1 MTALL
6 QMEGVCMYQDMHKE
20 EWEQLFLIHGFA
32 IEEINIK
39 LNKLFDIY
47 ELSGESNPIEHIK
60 TRVKSFESIARKLE
74 EKEKSVNVPNAK
86 KYLNDIAG
94 VRIICAFTSDIYGI
108 LETLIQQTD
117 IKVIEIKDYI
127 KKPKA
132 SGYQSLHILVDTM
145 VQLSDCEEHVPV
157 EVQIRTIAM
166 DYWATLEHKLRYKYF
181 DNAPVHIAQEL
192 KKCASII
199 KALDRKMMAI
209 KKEIDEYDF
218 KDNEGNS

>member
-1 MTALL
+1 
-6 QMEGVCMYQDMHKE
+6 MYPDMNKE
-20 EWEQLFLIHGFA
+20 AWQQLFLIHGIA
-32 IEEINIK
+32 IEEVKIK
-39 LNKLFDIY
+39 LDKLYEIY

-74 EKEKSVNVPNAK
+74 EKAKPVNVANAK

-108 LETLIQQTD
+108 FEVLVHQTD
-117 IKVIEIKDYI
+117 IKIIEIKDYI
-127 KKPKA
+127 KNPKA
-132 SGYQSLHILVDTM
+132 SGYQSLHIVVETL
-145 VQLSDCEEHVPV
+145 VQLSDCVEHVPV

-181 DNAPVHIAQEL
+181 DKAPVHIAQEL

-199 KALDRKMMAI
+199 MELDRKMMAI
-209 KKEIDEYDF
+209 KKEVDQYDI
-218 KDNEGNS
+218 KENEGNQ

>member
-1 MTALL
+1 
-6 QMEGVCMYQDMHKE
+6 MYQDMYKE

-32 IEEINIK
+32 VEEINSK
-39 LNKLFDIY
+39 LNKLYETY

-60 TRVKSFESIARKLE
+60 ARVKSYESIARKLE

-86 KYLNDIAG
+86 RYLNDIAG

-108 LETLIQQTD
+108 LETLIHQTD

-145 VQLSDCEEHVPV
+145 VQLSDCVEHVPV

-181 DNAPVHIAQEL
+181 DKAPVHISQEL

-199 KALDRKMMAI
+199 KALDRKMMVI
-209 KKEIDEYDF
+209 KKEIDEYEF
-218 KDNEGNS
+218 KDHEDNS